1 MHRNYEYACAV
12 IYIGLQEYLIYIYS
26 YINMLIHV
34 RVGLDIET
42 SVESIIHESQIY
54 RKRFLAS
61 AVPSI

>member
-1 MHRNYEYACAV
+1 MRCYLYRVAGV
-12 IYIGLQEYLIYIYS
+12 LDIYIA